1 MINTTDYVS
10 TKFQQE
16 ALKRLHK
23 RMEAGETPADILSI
37 DPIHSYY
44 IDKIVQ
50 GQTPMSY
57 LIYDRIMCCSDED
70 ADCI

>member
-1 MINTTDYVS
+1 MIDLIDYVS
-10 TKFQQE
+10 SEFQQE
-16 ALKRLHK
+16 ALKRLHE
-23 RMEAGETPADILSI
+23 RMEAGETPAAILDI

-57 LIYDRIMCCSDED
+57 LIYDRIMGCSGDD